1 MMKRTV
7 FRFITVIFLSVWV
20 TGTPS
25 QETQEP
31 EAFRIEHE
39 GIELQCYF
47 HRAMGEGPFP
57 TILLLQGGQSGGKDS
72 LQIGANLAESGINSF
87 TIHYRGAYLSEGTLT
102 FKDIFKDVDYI
113 FSLLHTEEFQ
123 EKYNI
128 DSTKIILGGYSFGS
142 AVSLTVAANNPRI
155 KYVFG
160 VGKTDMSQLSRMLA
174 NDPQLAEEWFA
185 SFAKREAPEGPVRGL
200 VDSLRDLIKN
210 PDMHDLR
217 KLAPRFKGKKLLLIG
232 GWEDSGP
239 VVEEHLI
246 PFYRALKKAGV
257 EDVRIIMY
265 HTDHSFRNVR
275 KQLTDD
281 IFKWISEISK
291 N

>member
-1 MMKRTV
+1 MKIAA
-7 FRFITVIFLSVWV
+7 FRSLIVILLSVCV
-20 TGTPS
+20 TGTQA

-47 HRAMGEGPFP
+47 HKAAGEGPFP
-57 TILLLQGGQSGGKDS
+57 TILLLQGGTSRGMDS
-72 LQIGANLAESGINSF
+72 LEIGATLARSGINSF
-87 TIHYRGAYLSEGTLT
+87 TTQYRGSWKSEGIFTYKDV
-102 FKDIFKDVDYI
+102 FKDMDFIFG
-113 FSLLHTEEFQ
+113 LLQTEEFQ
-123 EKYNI
+123 KKYNI
-128 DSTKIILGGYSFGS
+128 DTSKIILGGYSHGA
-142 AVSLTVAANNPRI
+142 AVSMSVAANNPQI

-160 VGKTDMSQLSRMLA
+160 VGLVDFSQVSRMLT

-185 SFAKREAPEGPVRGL
+185 DRAKQEAPEGPVRGA
-200 VDSLRDLIKN
+200 VESLRDIIKN
-210 PDMHDLR
+210 PDQHDLR
-217 KLAPRFKGKKLLLIG
+217 KLAPNFKGKKMLLIG

-265 HTDHSFRNVR
+265 HTDHSFRNAR
-275 KQLTDD
+275 KQLAED